1 MTQKILEKITPV
13 VREVFENPTMVVTN
27 DLNADN
33 VADWDSVHHISLIV
47 GIEDAT
53 GMAFTSDELAN
64 LQSIG
69 DFVQL
74 LSSKGYEA

>member
-1 MTQKILEKITPV
+1 MSQKILEKITPV
-13 VREVFENPTMVVTN
+13 VREVFENPDMVVTS

-53 GMAFTSDELAN
+53 GTPGRRHCGRIERATRGSGARE
-64 LQSIG
+64 
-69 DFVQL
+69 
-74 LSSKGYEA
+74 

>member
-1 MTQKILEKITPV
+1 MTHKILEKITPV
-13 VREVFENPTMVVTN
+13 VREVFENPAMVVTS

-33 VADWDSVHHISLIV
+33 VADWDSVRHISLIV

-53 GMAFTSDELAN
+53 GVAFTSDELAN
-64 LQSIG
+64 LHSIG

-74 LSSKGYEA
+74 LTVKGYEA